1 MSGKMIL
8 TRKIQLLVNSQ
19 DETFIQETYARLY
32 QWQRMCCKA
41 ANYIFT
47 HCYLQEQV
55 KELFYLTDDVHVKLA
70 NIAKD
75 EDGILTTSKSNS
87 TYQVLSKHFKGE
99 MPMGILS
106 CLNNSLVS
114 LYQKE
119 KSEYFKGTRSLRNY
133 KRDIPIPI
141 NASDLR
147 QLQPAPRGGNFC
159 FQLFGIPFRTYLGK
173 DFFDKRVLLEKVILG
188 QVKLCSSSIK
198 LEKGKIYLLAAL
210 EYEQEKHEL
219 LPEIIAEASL
229 SIETP
234 IVLTIQKSR
243 FLIGNKEE
251 FLHRRLAIQAAI
263 ERTKK
268 GAAYNRSGKGRKR
281 KLKSMEKYKDAEND
295 FVNQKLHMYS
305 RRLINICIKHQAATL
320 LLTNDAN
327 AREEQKEDGFLL
339 RNWSYSNLKD
349 KIAYKAKRAGIVV
362 IGE

>member
-1 MSGKMIL
+1 MPEKIIL
-8 TRKIQLLVNSQ
+8 TRKIQLLIDSR
-19 DETFIQETYARLY
+19 EEAFLQETYATLY

-55 KELFYLTDDVHVKLA
+55 REMFYLTENVHVKLT

-75 EDGILTTSKSNS
+75 ENGILTTSKMNT

-119 KSEYFKGTRSLRNY
+119 RMDYFKGIRSLRNY

-141 NASDLR
+141 NATDLR
-147 QLQPAPRGGNFC
+147 QLRQETANSNFS
-159 FQLFGIPFRTYLGK
+159 FNLFGIPFRTYLGK
-173 DFFDKRVLLEKVILG
+173 DFYDKRVLLEKVLK
-188 QVKLCSSSIK
+188 QEVKLCTSSIK
-198 LEKGKIYLLAAL
+198 LEKGKIYLLAAFA
-210 EYEQEKHEL
+210 YEQEQHVL
-219 LPEIIAEASL
+219 QPAIVAEAAL
-229 SIETP
+229 SIEIP
-234 IVLTIQKSR
+234 IVVTIHKSR
-243 FLIGNKEE
+243 YLIGNKEE

-281 KLKSMEKYKDAEND
+281 KLKSMDKYKDAEND
-295 FVNQKLHMYS
+295 YVNQKLHVYS
-305 RRLINICIKHQAATL
+305 RRLIDLCIKHQAATL
-320 LLTNDAN
+320 LLTNHAE
-327 AREEQKEDGFLL
+327 AVEEKKEDRFLL
-339 RNWSYSNLKD
+339 RNWSYSNLKE
-349 KIAYKAKRAGIVV
+349 KINYKARKAGIIV
-362 IGE
+362 IEE